1 MGLMALVLSAGS
13 ASATPIV
20 VDGNWSDWFT
30 LSLQGAESLN
40 HINWYDNRVTL
51 SDVNIRTQVDPEN
64 DANGGQ
70 NYDVEQIFYYY
81 DDADH
86 NNLTG
91 GTFHVA
97 LITGFDP
104 AGVGALE
111 AGDLFMD
118 FGNTGS
124 YSLAVAVGTD
134 DPGRFEDAWTNSG
147 APNWTLTSALPP
159 FTPVADPY
167 RVDETQAG
175 ATPFAGAQ
183 VAWSQHGKHWFMEL
197 TIDVDGGVE
206 DLLTNEQNGGGVG
219 LHWTMECGNDY
230 INVNDDTP
238 FAPVPEPA
246 TMVLFGM
253 GVLGVALR
261 ARRPLC

>member
-13 ASATPIV
+13 ATATPIV

-30 LSLQGAESLN
+30 LNLQGAESLN
-40 HINWYDNRVTL
+40 HNTWYDNRVTL
-51 SDVNIRTQVDPEN
+51 SNLNIRTQVDPEN

-70 NYDVEQIFYYY
+70 EFDIEQIFYYY
-81 DDADH
+81 DDADV
-86 NNLTG
+86 NNLSG

-97 LITGFDP
+97 MVTGFNP
-104 AGVGALE
+104 AGVQNLE
-111 AGDLFMD
+111 AGDLFID
-118 FGNTGS
+118 FGNTGTFA
-124 YSLAVAVGTD
+124 LAVAVGTD
-134 DPGRFEDAWTNSG
+134 DPARFQNAWTNSG
-147 APNWTLTSALPP
+147 APNWTTTTTLPP

-167 RVDETQAG
+167 RVDETQPG

-183 VAWSQHGKHWFMEL
+183 VAWSQHGRHWFMEL
-197 TIDVDGGVE
+197 TITVDGGIE
-206 DLLTNEQNGGGVG
+206 DLLVNEQNGGGVG

-230 INVNDDTP
+230 IDVRDDTP
-238 FAPVPEPA
+238 FTPVPEPA

-253 GVLGVALR
+253 GILGVALR